1 MGLFSFLKRN
11 PEPPASA
18 PAPRRT
24 ADAGGRPTAAAPRTV
39 GPDTVAPNTVAPN
52 TVAPNTVAPRPGG
65 ARHATPASASQRPAP
80 HGAAGQRPGAPRER
94 AGGASRFDS
103 EEARARQREIAR
115 ATAAKIDAIEL
126 EMAADMFDDL
136 PSWKSNTAARRPQAP
151 AAGPQAYEFGVAQ
164 GPGVPPI
171 PPVAE
176 AAAVIYAN
184 GDSQTA
190 ERTLRGSLIGDGR
203 NQRMTWWMLLDLYQA
218 GGREQ
223 DFESI
228 AIDYAIHFETSPPV
242 WKKDSASA
250 PQQFAGVTP
259 TEAFSGVLSA
269 AIQPQLQRLRDCSA
283 SSPVLRLEFG
293 AVRGAAADGCAILLD
308 GLRALRATRS
318 ELVLGSAD
326 TLLAVLRP
334 MLTIGNR
341 GASQIPWLLVLELLQ
356 LTDRAKEFE
365 ETAMDFRVTFE
376 AEPPPFTARQRVA
389 TAATSTAGGDRFL
402 LPATVEGG
410 ADELLASIDTYA
422 RGAAP
427 ALLDCSRLARLD
439 YKAAEA
445 LQGKLRALKNE
456 GRQLELRDLNHLVAP
471 LLRLLGAGDSA
482 RLYANKY

>member
-1 MGLFSFLKRN
+1 
-11 PEPPASA
+11 
-18 PAPRRT
+18 
-24 ADAGGRPTAAAPRTV
+24 
-39 GPDTVAPNTVAPN
+39 
-52 TVAPNTVAPRPGG
+52 G
-65 ARHATPASASQRPAP
+65 A
-80 HGAAGQRPGAPRER
+80 APRER
-94 AGGASRFDS
+94 AGGASRYDS

-115 ATAAKIDAIEL
+115 ATAAKIDAIEM
-126 EMAADMFDDL
+126 EMAADMFNDL
-136 PSWKSNTAARRPQAP
+136 PTWKSNTARRAP
-151 AAGPQAYEFGVAQ
+151 TPVAGPQSYEFGTQ
-164 GPGVPPI
+164 GAGLPPI

-242 WKKDSASA
+242 WKKEAASA

-259 TEAFSGVLSA
+259 TEAFAGMLGA
-269 AIQPQLQRLRDCSA
+269 TIQPQLQRLRDCSA

-293 AVRGAAADGCAILLD
+293 GVRGVAPEGCAALLD

-376 AEPPPFTARQRVA
+376 AEPPPFTARLRVA
-389 TAATSTAGGDRFL
+389 TAATSTVAGDRFM
-402 LPATVEGG
+402 LPVTVEGES
-410 ADELLASIDTYA
+410 AELLASIETYA
-422 RGAAP
+422 RSATP

-439 YKAAEA
+439 YKGAEA
-445 LQGKLRALKNE
+445 LQGKLRALKTA
-456 GRQLELRDLNHLVAP
+456 GRQIELRDVNHLVAP